1 MCCTSWPCRSWR
13 PSSWPSTSGGSAR
26 TAASRGRSRGNE
38 VPMADDI
45 QPDQETYDR
54 LIAAGESERTARAKA
69 KSVAIRRARGANRA
83 SLQQGDGPA
92 AAAAAPAAAVA
103 TEAPPAA
110 AAPAQAPGAAAPA
123 APAAPARPAAVPG
136 NGGRR
141 LTPEERAAR
150 VAAAVATKGLPGQ
163 AGAAAK
169 QGETH
174 RLLAMV
180 PPEGIQ
186 RAEARQEDKV
196 NVWPHLL
203 LREAVAAFAMFA
215 FVTVFS
221 VVVNAPLREL
231 ANSNL
236 TPNPSKAPWYFLG
249 LQELLRYFHPMV
261 AGVTIPGIALLALM
275 ATPYFDKSPSMR
287 PENRKLAILMFT
299 MFMMFWATLV
309 LAGSFFRGPSFEWVW
324 PWTQT
329 CSTPVHPDKTCLFFE
344 F

>member
-1 MCCTSWPCRSWR
+1 
-13 PSSWPSTSGGSAR
+13 
-26 TAASRGRSRGNE
+26 
-38 VPMADDI
+38 MAEEI
-45 QPDQETYDR
+45 QPDQATYDR

-69 KSVAIRRARGANRA
+69 KSVALRKARGANRT
-83 SLQQGDGPA
+83 SLQQGAGQAVAVAEAAPA
-92 AAAAAPAAAVA
+92 TAEPAAAAAPA
-103 TEAPPAA
+103 EPAA
-110 AAPAQAPGAAAPA
+110 AAAPA
-123 APAAPARPAAVPG
+123 APAAPARPAARPTQAPPG

-150 VAAAVATKGLPGQ
+150 VASAVATKGLPGQ

-221 VVVNAPLREL
+221 MVVNAPLREL

-261 AGVTIPGIALLALM
+261 AGVMVPTVALLGLM
-275 ATPYFDKSPSMR
+275 AAPYIDKNPSMR
-287 PENRKLAILMFT
+287 PENRKLAIMMFT
-299 MFMMFWATLV
+299 TFLMFWAILV
-309 LAGSFFRGPSFEWVW
+309 LAGSFFRGPGFNWVW
-324 PWTQT
+324 PWTET
-329 CSTPVHPDKTCLFFE
+329 CSSVTHPDKTCLFFE

>member
-1 MCCTSWPCRSWR
+1 
-13 PSSWPSTSGGSAR
+13 
-26 TAASRGRSRGNE
+26 
-38 VPMADDI
+38 MAEDI

-69 KSVAIRRARGANRA
+69 KSVAIRKQRGANRA
-83 SLQQGDGPA
+83 SLQGGGQATATTEAPA
-92 AAAAAPAAAVA
+92 AAEPAAAEPAAPAA
-103 TEAPPAA
+103 E
-110 AAPAQAPGAAAPA
+110 APA
-123 APAAPARPAAVPG
+123 APAGATAAPARPAARPAAAPGG
-136 NGGRR
+136 NGGR

-150 VAAAVATKGLPGQ
+150 VAAAIATKGLPGQ
-163 AGAAAK
+163 AGQAAK

-186 RAEARQEDKV
+186 RTEARQEDKV

-261 AGVTIPGIALLALM
+261 AGVTIPGIALLVLA
-275 ATPYFDKSPSMR
+275 AAPYFDRNPSAR

-299 MFMMFWATLV
+299 MFLMFWAVLV
-309 LAGSFFRGPSFEWVW
+309 MAGSFFRGPSFEWVW
-324 PWTQT
+324 PWTQN
-329 CSTPVHPDKTCLFFE
+329 CSTPVHPDSTCLFFE

>member
-1 MCCTSWPCRSWR
+1 
-13 PSSWPSTSGGSAR
+13 
-26 TAASRGRSRGNE
+26 
-38 VPMADDI
+38 MADEI
-45 QPDQETYDR
+45 QPDKETYDR

-69 KSVAIRRARGANRA
+69 KSVAARKARGPNRG
-83 SLQQGDGPA
+83 SLQQDDGQAAAQPAAETAPA
-92 AAAAAPAAAVA
+92 AAAAAPAPA
-103 TEAPPAA
+103 PAA
-110 AAPAQAPGAAAPA
+110 AAT
-123 APAAPARPAAVPG
+123 AAPARPAARPAQAPGG
-136 NGGRR
+136 NGGR

-163 AGAAAK
+163 AGAAAR

-186 RAEARQEDKV
+186 RAEPRQEDKV

-203 LREAVAAFAMFA
+203 LREAVAAFAVFA
-215 FVTVFS
+215 FITVFS
-221 VVVNAPLREL
+221 VIVNAPLREL

-261 AGVTIPGIALLALM
+261 AGVTIPGIALVVLA
-275 ATPYFDKSPSMR
+275 AAPYFDRNPSMR

-299 MFMMFWATLV
+299 MFLMFWAVLV
-309 LAGSFFRGPSFEWVW
+309 MAGSFFRGPSFEWVW
-324 PWTQT
+324 PWTQN
-329 CSTPVHPDKTCLFFE
+329 CSTPVHPDSTCLFFE

>member
-1 MCCTSWPCRSWR
+1 
-13 PSSWPSTSGGSAR
+13 
-26 TAASRGRSRGNE
+26 
-38 VPMADDI
+38 MADDI

-69 KSVAIRRARGANRA
+69 KSVAIRKARGVNRA
-83 SLQQGDGPA
+83 SLQGDGQA
-92 AAAAAPAAAVA
+92 AAAAATEAAPAPAAVA
-103 TEAPPAA
+103 TEAPAAA
-110 AAPAQAPGAAAPA
+110 AAPAQAPAAAAPA
-123 APAAPARPAAVPG
+123 ARPAAAPG

-261 AGVTIPGIALLALM
+261 AGVTIPGIALLALA
-275 ATPYFDKSPSMR
+275 ATPYFDKNPSMR

-309 LAGSFFRGPSFEWVW
+309 LFGSFFRGPSFEWVW
-324 PWTQT
+324 PWTQH
-329 CSTPVHPDKTCLFFE
+329 CSSVVHPDKTCLFFE

>member
-1 MCCTSWPCRSWR
+1 
-13 PSSWPSTSGGSAR
+13 
-26 TAASRGRSRGNE
+26 
-38 VPMADDI
+38 MAEEI

-54 LIAAGESERTARAKA
+54 LVAAGESERTARAKA
-69 KSVAIRRARGANRA
+69 KSVAARKARGPNRA
-83 SLQQGDGPA
+83 SLQQGDGQAAAQP
-92 AAAAAPAAAVA
+92 AAAAAPAATA
-103 TEAPPAA
+103 EAPAA
-110 AAPAQAPGAAAPA
+110 AAPAEAPA
-123 APAAPARPAAVPG
+123 AAGAPAGQAQAAPARPAARPAAARAPGG
-136 NGGRR
+136 NGGR

-163 AGAAAK
+163 AGAAAR

-186 RAEARQEDKV
+186 RTEARQEDKV

-203 LREAVAAFAMFA
+203 LREAVAAFAVFA
-215 FVTVFS
+215 AVTVFS

-261 AGVTIPGIALLALM
+261 AGVTIPGIALLALA
-275 ATPYFDKSPSMR
+275 ATPYFDRNPSMR

-299 MFMMFWATLV
+299 MFMMFWAVLV
-309 LAGSFFRGPSFEWVW
+309 MAGSFFRGPSFEWVW
-324 PWTQT
+324 PWTQH
-329 CSTPVHPDKTCLFFE
+329 CSSPVHPDSTCLFFE

>member
-1 MCCTSWPCRSWR
+1 M
-13 PSSWPSTSGGSAR
+13 AE
-26 TAASRGRSRGNE
+26 E
-38 VPMADDI
+38 V

-69 KSVAIRRARGANRA
+69 KSVAMRKARGANRT
-83 SLQQGDGPA
+83 SLQQGDGQAAAAAATTAEPAQAATAAEAPQA
-92 AAAAAPAAAVA
+92 AAAAAP
-103 TEAPPAA
+103 T
-110 AAPAQAPGAAAPA
+110 
-123 APAAPARPAAVPG
+123 AAPARPAARAVPAAPG

-215 FVTVFS
+215 FLTVFS

-231 ANSNL
+231 ANPNL
-236 TPNPSKAPWYFLG
+236 TPNPSKAPWYFLS

-261 AGVTIPGIALLALM
+261 AGVTIPTVALLALM
-275 ATPYFDKSPSMR
+275 ATPFFDKNPSMR

-299 MFMMFWATLV
+299 MFLMFWAILV
-309 LAGSFFRGPSFEWVW
+309 LAGSFFRGPGFNWVW
-324 PWTQT
+324 PWTET
-329 CSTPVHPDKTCLFFE
+329 CSTVEHPDKTCLFFE

>member
-1 MCCTSWPCRSWR
+1 
-13 PSSWPSTSGGSAR
+13 
-26 TAASRGRSRGNE
+26 
-38 VPMADDI
+38 MADDI

-69 KSVAIRRARGANRA
+69 KSVAIRKERGANRA
-83 SLQQGDGPA
+83 SLQQGDGQA
-92 AAAAAPAAAVA
+92 AATAAAPSGEAAPAPAAVA
-103 TEAPPAA
+103 TEAPA
-110 AAPAQAPGAAAPA
+110 AAPAQAPAAAAPA
-123 APAAPARPAAVPG
+123 APAARPAAAPG

-215 FVTVFS
+215 FVAVFS
-221 VVVNAPLREL
+221 MVVNAPLREL

-261 AGVTIPGIALLALM
+261 AGVMVPTDRPARADGDPLHRQEPVDASREPQAGHHDVHDVPDVLGDPGAG
-275 ATPYFDKSPSMR
+275 R
-287 PENRKLAILMFT
+287 
-299 MFMMFWATLV
+299 LV
-309 LAGSFFRGPSFEWVW
+309 LPGPGFNWVW
-324 PWTQT
+324 PWTET
-329 CSTPVHPDKTCLFFE
+329 CSTVAHPDKTCLFFE

>member
-1 MCCTSWPCRSWR
+1 
-13 PSSWPSTSGGSAR
+13 
-26 TAASRGRSRGNE
+26 
-38 VPMADDI
+38 MADDI

-69 KSVAIRRARGANRA
+69 KSVAIRKERGANRA
-83 SLQQGDGPA
+83 SLQGDGQAAAPAAATGAAPAAVAPQAAPAAAASAQPAAPAAA
-92 AAAAAPAAAVA
+92 AAAAAPAAR
-103 TEAPPAA
+103 PAA
-110 AAPAQAPGAAAPA
+110 A
-123 APAAPARPAAVPG
+123 PG
-136 NGGRR
+136 NGGGRR

-186 RAEARQEDKV
+186 RTEARQEDKV

-221 VVVNAPLREL
+221 MVVNAPLREL

-275 ATPYFDKSPSMR
+275 ATPYFDRNPSMR

-299 MFMMFWATLV
+299 MFMMFWSILV
-309 LAGSFFRGPSFEWVW
+309 LSGSFFRGPSFEWVW
-324 PWTQT
+324 PWTQH
-329 CSTPVHPDKTCLFFE
+329 CSTSIHPDKTCLFFE

>member
-1 MCCTSWPCRSWR
+1 
-13 PSSWPSTSGGSAR
+13 
-26 TAASRGRSRGNE
+26 
-38 VPMADDI
+38 MAEDI

-69 KSVAIRRARGANRA
+69 KSVAIRKERGANRA
-83 SLQQGDGPA
+83 SLQGGGQAAAEAAAPA
-92 AAAAAPAAAVA
+92 EPAAAAAPAA
-103 TEAPPAA
+103 TEAPA
-110 AAPAQAPGAAAPA
+110 AQAPAAGAATAT
-123 APAAPARPAAVPG
+123 AAPARPAARPAQAPAG
-136 NGGRR
+136 NGGR

-150 VAAAVATKGLPGQ
+150 VAAAIATKGLPGQ
-163 AGAAAK
+163 AGAAAR

-186 RAEARQEDKV
+186 RTEARQEDKV

-203 LREAVAAFAMFA
+203 LREAVAAFAVFA

-261 AGVTIPGIALLALM
+261 AGVTIPGIALLAL
-275 ATPYFDKSPSMR
+275 AAAPYFDRNPSAR
-287 PENRKLAILMFT
+287 PENRKLAILLFT
-299 MFMMFWATLV
+299 MFLMFWAVLV
-309 LAGSFFRGPSFEWVW
+309 MAGSFFRGPSFEWVW

>member
-1 MCCTSWPCRSWR
+1 MA
-13 PSSWPSTSGGSAR
+13 SSRAASGSGTRASCAATVSPAPEPR
-26 TAASRGRSRGNE
+26 TAAASTSASVAGSRPRQRSATRTRNERG
-38 VPMADDI
+38 
-45 QPDQETYDR
+45 
-54 LIAAGESERTARAKA
+54 AGGGASLAQSRPGNSCRSARAC
-69 KSVAIRRARGANRA
+69 SGLPPV
-83 SLQQGDGPA
+83 
-92 AAAAAPAAAVA
+92 
-103 TEAPPAA
+103 TEC
-110 AAPAQAPGAAAPA
+110 
-123 APAAPARPAAVPG
+123 RV
-136 NGGRR
+136 
-141 LTPEERAAR
+141 RAAR

-163 AGAAAK
+163 AGAAAR

-221 VVVNAPLREL
+221 MVVNAPLREL

-261 AGVTIPGIALLALM
+261 AGVTIPGIALLILM
-275 ATPYFDKSPSMR
+275 ATPYFDRNPSMR

-299 MFMMFWATLV
+299 MFMMFWAILV

-324 PWTQT
+324 PWTET
-329 CSTPVHPDKTCLFFE
+329 CSTPIHPDKTCLFFE

>member
-1 MCCTSWPCRSWR
+1 
-13 PSSWPSTSGGSAR
+13 
-26 TAASRGRSRGNE
+26 
-38 VPMADDI
+38 MAEDI

-69 KSVAIRRARGANRA
+69 KSVAIRKERGANRA
-83 SLQQGDGPA
+83 SLQGGGQAAAEAAAPA
-92 AAAAAPAAAVA
+92 EPAAAAAPAA
-103 TEAPPAA
+103 TEAPA
-110 AAPAQAPGAAAPA
+110 AQAPAAGAATAT
-123 APAAPARPAAVPG
+123 AAPARPAARPAQAPAG
-136 NGGRR
+136 NGGR

-150 VAAAVATKGLPGQ
+150 VAAAIATKGLPGQ
-163 AGAAAK
+163 AGAAAR

-186 RAEARQEDKV
+186 RTEARQEDKV

-203 LREAVAAFAMFA
+203 LREAVAAFAVFA

-261 AGVTIPGIALLALM
+261 AGVTIPGIALLALA
-275 ATPYFDKSPSMR
+275 ATPYFDRNPSMR

-299 MFMMFWATLV
+299 MFLMFWAVLV
-309 LAGSFFRGPSFEWVW
+309 MAGSFFRGPSFEWVW
-324 PWTQT
+324 PWTQN
-329 CSTPVHPDKTCLFFE
+329 CSTPVHPDSTCLFFE

>member
-1 MCCTSWPCRSWR
+1 
-13 PSSWPSTSGGSAR
+13 
-26 TAASRGRSRGNE
+26 
-38 VPMADDI
+38 MADDI

-69 KSVAIRRARGANRA
+69 KSVAIRRERGANRA
-83 SLQQGDGPA
+83 SLQQGDGQA
-92 AAAAAPAAAVA
+92 AATAATPTGEAAPAPAAVA
-103 TEAPPAA
+103 TEAP
-110 AAPAQAPGAAAPA
+110 AAPSQAPAAAPA
-123 APAAPARPAAVPG
+123 APAARPAAAPG

-215 FVTVFS
+215 FVAVFS
-221 VVVNAPLREL
+221 MVVNAPLREL
-231 ANSNL
+231 ANPNL

-261 AGVTIPGIALLALM
+261 AGVMVPTIALLGLM
-275 ATPYFDKSPSMR
+275 ATPYIDKNPSMR
-287 PENRKLAILMFT
+287 PENRKLAIMMFT
-299 MFMMFWATLV
+299 TFLMFWAILV
-309 LAGSFFRGPSFEWVW
+309 LAGSFFRGPGFNWVW
-324 PWTQT
+324 PWTET
-329 CSTPVHPDKTCLFFE
+329 CSTVAHPDKTCLFFE

>member
-1 MCCTSWPCRSWR
+1 
-13 PSSWPSTSGGSAR
+13 
-26 TAASRGRSRGNE
+26 
-38 VPMADDI
+38 
-45 QPDQETYDR
+45 
-54 LIAAGESERTARAKA
+54 
-69 KSVAIRRARGANRA
+69 
-83 SLQQGDGPA
+83 
-92 AAAAAPAAAVA
+92 
-103 TEAPPAA
+103 
-110 AAPAQAPGAAAPA
+110 
-123 APAAPARPAAVPG
+123 
-136 NGGRR
+136 
-141 LTPEERAAR
+141 

-221 VVVNAPLREL
+221 MVVNAPLREL

-275 ATPYFDKSPSMR
+275 ATPYFDKNPSMR

-299 MFMMFWATLV
+299 MFMMFWAILV

-324 PWTQT
+324 PWTET
-329 CSTPVHPDKTCLFFE
+329 CSTPIHPDKTCLFFE

>member
-1 MCCTSWPCRSWR
+1 
-13 PSSWPSTSGGSAR
+13 
-26 TAASRGRSRGNE
+26 
-38 VPMADDI
+38 MAEEI

-69 KSVAIRRARGANRA
+69 KSVAIRKERGANRG
-83 SLQQGDGPA
+83 SLQGGGQATATAEAPAEPA
-92 AAAAAPAAAVA
+92 APAATEAPAAQAPAAAPA
-103 TEAPPAA
+103 T
-110 AAPAQAPGAAAPA
+110 
-123 APAAPARPAAVPG
+123 AAPARPAARPAPGG
-136 NGGRR
+136 NGGR

-150 VAAAVATKGLPGQ
+150 VAAAIATKGLPGQ

-186 RAEARQEDKV
+186 RTEARQEDKV

-203 LREAVAAFAMFA
+203 LREAVASFAMFA

-261 AGVTIPGIALLALM
+261 AGVTIPGIALLVLA
-275 ATPYFDKSPSMR
+275 AAPYFDRNPSIR
-287 PENRKLAILMFT
+287 PENRKLAILLFT
-299 MFMMFWATLV
+299 MFLMFWAVLV
-309 LAGSFFRGPSFEWVW
+309 MAGSFFRGPSFEWVW
-324 PWTQT
+324 PWTQN
-329 CSTPVHPDKTCLFFE
+329 CSTPVHPDSTCLFFE

>member
-1 MCCTSWPCRSWR
+1 
-13 PSSWPSTSGGSAR
+13 
-26 TAASRGRSRGNE
+26 
-38 VPMADDI
+38 MAEDI

-69 KSVAIRRARGANRA
+69 KSVAIRKARGANRA
-83 SLQQGDGPA
+83 SLQGGGQA
-92 AAAAAPAAAVA
+92 TATAEAPA
-103 TEAPPAA
+103 EPAA
-110 AAPAQAPGAAAPA
+110 AAPAQAAEAAEAHEAPAAAAPA
-123 APAAPARPAAVPG
+123 AATAAPARPAARPAPGG
-136 NGGRR
+136 NGGR

-150 VAAAVATKGLPGQ
+150 VAAAIATKGLPGQ

-186 RAEARQEDKV
+186 RTEARQEDKV

-215 FVTVFS
+215 FVAVFS

-261 AGVTIPGIALLALM
+261 AGVTIPGIALLVLA
-275 ATPYFDKSPSMR
+275 ATPYFDRNPSMR
-287 PENRKLAILMFT
+287 PENRKLAILLFT
-299 MFMMFWATLV
+299 MFMMFWAVLV
-309 LAGSFFRGPSFEWVW
+309 INGSFFRGPSFEWVW
-324 PWTQT
+324 PWTQH
-329 CSTPVHPDKTCLFFE
+329 CSTPAHPDKTCLFFE

>member
-1 MCCTSWPCRSWR
+1 
-13 PSSWPSTSGGSAR
+13 
-26 TAASRGRSRGNE
+26 
-38 VPMADDI
+38 MAEDI

-69 KSVAIRRARGANRA
+69 KSVAARKARGPNRS
-83 SLQQGDGPA
+83 SLQGDGQAAATAAPAAEAAPAPA
-92 AAAAAPAAAVA
+92 AAAEAPAAQAEAPAAAPAAA
-103 TEAPPAA
+103 TE
-110 AAPAQAPGAAAPA
+110 
-123 APAAPARPAAVPG
+123 APARPAARPARAPGG
-136 NGGRR
+136 NGGR

-163 AGAAAK
+163 AGAAAR

-186 RAEARQEDKV
+186 RTEARQEDKV

-203 LREAVAAFAMFA
+203 LREAVAAFAVFA

-261 AGVTIPGIALLALM
+261 AGVTIPGIALLVLA
-275 ATPYFDKSPSMR
+275 ATPYFDRNPSMR

-299 MFMMFWATLV
+299 MFLMFWAVLV
-309 LAGSFFRGPSFEWVW
+309 IAGSFFRGPSFEWVW
-324 PWTQT
+324 PWTQN
-329 CSTPVHPDKTCLFFE
+329 CSTPVHPDSTCLFFE

>member
-1 MCCTSWPCRSWR
+1 
-13 PSSWPSTSGGSAR
+13 
-26 TAASRGRSRGNE
+26 
-38 VPMADDI
+38 MAEDI

-69 KSVAIRRARGANRA
+69 KSVAIRKARGVNRG
-83 SLQQGDGPA
+83 SLQGDGQATATAEAPA
-92 AAAAAPAAAVA
+92 AAEPAAAATEAPAAAAPAAA
-103 TEAPPAA
+103 PAA
-110 AAPAQAPGAAAPA
+110 AT
-123 APAAPARPAAVPG
+123 AAPARPAARPAAPGG
-136 NGGRR
+136 NGGR

-150 VAAAVATKGLPGQ
+150 VAAAIATKGLPGQ
-163 AGAAAK
+163 AGQAAK

-261 AGVTIPGIALLALM
+261 AGVTIPGIALLVLA
-275 ATPYFDKSPSMR
+275 AAPYFDRNPSMR
-287 PENRKLAILMFT
+287 PENRKLAILLFT
-299 MFMMFWATLV
+299 MFLMFWAVLV
-309 LAGSFFRGPSFEWVW
+309 INGSFFRGPSFEWVW
-324 PWTQT
+324 PWTQN
-329 CSTPVHPDKTCLFFE
+329 CSTPVHPDSTCLFFE

>member
-1 MCCTSWPCRSWR
+1 
-13 PSSWPSTSGGSAR
+13 
-26 TAASRGRSRGNE
+26 
-38 VPMADDI
+38 MADDI

-69 KSVAIRRARGANRA
+69 KSVAIRKARGANRA
-83 SLQQGDGPA
+83 SLQGDGQ
-92 AAAAAPAAAVA
+92 AAAPAAVA
-103 TEAPPAA
+103 TEAAPAAA
-110 AAPAQAPGAAAPA
+110 AAPAQAPATAAPA
-123 APAAPARPAAVPG
+123 APAARPAAAPG
-136 NGGRR
+136 NGGGRR

-150 VAAAVATKGLPGQ
+150 VAAAVATKGVPGQ
-163 AGAAAK
+163 VGAAAK

-221 VVVNAPLREL
+221 MVVNAPLREL

-261 AGVTIPGIALLALM
+261 AGVTIPGIALLILM
-275 ATPYFDKSPSMR
+275 AAPYFDKNPSMR
-287 PENRKLAILMFT
+287 PENRKLAVMLFT
-299 MFMMFWATLV
+299 MFLMFWAILV

-324 PWTQT
+324 PWTET
-329 CSTPVHPDKTCLFFE
+329 CSTPIHPDKTCLFFE